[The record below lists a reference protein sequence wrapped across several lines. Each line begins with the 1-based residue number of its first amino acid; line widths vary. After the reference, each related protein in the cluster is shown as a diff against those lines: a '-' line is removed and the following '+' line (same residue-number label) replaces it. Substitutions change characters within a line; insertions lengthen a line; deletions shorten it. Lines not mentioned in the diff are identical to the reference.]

1 MINSLDVHAEV
12 DSQGWRQSTGV
23 GRGEQQRVG
32 DRERVQEAP
41 PQDVGV
47 PQRNE
52 RPGRSPLADEP
63 VGALI
68 PLLECFREGCR
79 EFARP
84 SVVSALSRIEED
96 VMGRIVVTEFIS
108 LDGVIEAPGGGED
121 YKYGGW
127 TFEVDRGDEG
137 NQFKLDETMGS
148 AALLLGRRTYEG
160 FAAAWPE
167 RDGEFAD
174 KFNTM
179 PKYVVSSTLRD
190 PEWTN
195 STVLSGDL
203 VAEVTKLKDE
213 QDGDIVVH
221 GSAQLV
227 QSLIENDL
235 VDELR
240 LMVFPVVL
248 GTGKRLF
255 GETTDKK
262 RLQLSSSTVVGDG
275 VAVQVYTRT

>member
-1 MINSLDVHAEV
+1 
-12 DSQGWRQSTGV
+12 
-23 GRGEQQRVG
+23 
-32 DRERVQEAP
+32 
-41 PQDVGV
+41 
-47 PQRNE
+47 
-52 RPGRSPLADEP
+52 
-63 VGALI
+63 
-68 PLLECFREGCR
+68 
-79 EFARP
+79 
-84 SVVSALSRIEED
+84 
-96 VMGRIVVTEFIS
+96 MGRIVVTEFIS

-121 YKYGGW
+121 YRYGGW
-127 TFEVDRGDEG
+127 TFEIDRGDEG
-137 NQFKLDETMGS
+137 NQFKLDETMSS

-195 STVLSGDL
+195 STVLSGD
-203 VAEVTKLKDE
+203 VVDEITKLKKE

-262 RLQLSSSTVVGDG
+262 RLRLSSSTVVGDG
-275 VAVQVYTRT
+275 VAIQVYTRRDLAPCP